1 MDRIYIPAKVDLLEE
16 VLRFADDFLE
26 KIDCPRKEQ
35 MQIRLAVEET
45 FVNVASYAY
54 TPLEGSVEI
63 EMDVK
68 DAPRRVM
75 ITIADS
81 GRPFDPV
88 AKEDADTSE
97 EALMAREG
105 GLGILLVKSMMDE
118 VRYAFE
124 NGKNRLTM
132 VKKL

>member
-1 MDRIYIPAKVDLLEE
+1 MDHLKVAAKVEFLDE
-16 VLRFADDFLE
+16 VLRFADGFLE
-26 KIDCPRKEQ
+26 KNQCPRKEK
-35 MQIRLAVEET
+35 MQIRLAIEET

-54 TPLEGSVEI
+54 VPSEGDVEI
-63 EMDVK
+63 FMDITEAPHGVMVK
-68 DAPRRVM
+68 VL
-75 ITIADS
+75 DS

-88 AKEDADTSE
+88 AKEDSDTSE

-124 NGKNRLTM
+124 NGKNILTM